1 MEKGIRIIRMML
13 VLSVA
18 LLVGAGMVFGQ
29 SDQGR
34 SDKENPIKVNL
45 KKFQKVKE
53 FTVEVD
59 SARSIAKF
67 LAAHD
72 PEFYF
77 VDSAL
82 RDKNFQKN
90 EAVHGKRTL
99 VIYKVKRF
107 VKSREV
113 IAFAEKKKLSFLDP
127 QAFLDAVWSQK
138 VMNNLKIPNGKGI
151 IALNY
156 QKNLFKGT
164 EKMFLFFKA
173 DYWLVPYIAKSW
185 DEYRLGVGSFAFG
198 CGRNCYLVFYK
209 DQSPD
214 SQRLTFNAVNH

>member
-1 MEKGIRIIRMML
+1 MKKGIRIIRMKL
-13 VLSVA
+13 VLSAA
-18 LLVGAGMVFGQ
+18 LLIGAGMVFGQ
-29 SDQGR
+29 SDQSR
-34 SDKENPIKVNL
+34 SANENPVKVNL

-53 FTVEVD
+53 FTIEVD

-77 VDSAL
+77 VDSTL
-82 RDKNFQKN
+82 TDRNFQKN
-90 EAVHGKRTL
+90 EAVHGKRT
-99 VIYKVKRF
+99 VVVYKVKRF

-113 IAFAEKKKLSFLDP
+113 IAFAENKRLSFLDP
-127 QAFLDAVWSQK
+127 QAFLDAVWSRK
-138 VMNNLKIPNGKGI
+138 VMDDLKIPNGKGI

-164 EKMFLFFKA
+164 GKMFFFFKA
-173 DYWLVPYIAKSW
+173 DYWLVPYIAKIY
-185 DEYRLGVGSFAFG
+185 DEYRLDVGSFAFG
-198 CGRNCYLVFYK
+198 CSRNCYLIFYK

-214 SQRLTFNAVNH
+214 SQRITFNAVNR